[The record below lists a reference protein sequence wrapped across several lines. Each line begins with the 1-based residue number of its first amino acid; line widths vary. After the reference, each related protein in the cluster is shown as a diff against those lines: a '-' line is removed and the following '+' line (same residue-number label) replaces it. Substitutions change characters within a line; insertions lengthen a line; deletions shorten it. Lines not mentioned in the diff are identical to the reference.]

1 MKDGITIAGG
11 DTAQP
16 INTERRVAVVAK
28 SALGFHQPRLLDC
41 GCGAGSYL
49 RHFAALGWQ
58 VAGLEFLPE
67 KIAAARAA
75 GLGAE
80 AVVQGDLQAMPFE
93 SESFDILLFNE
104 VLEHVPSDEAA
115 LVEAYRVLKPGG
127 LLVVFSP
134 NRLYPFE
141 SHGVLWKQ
149 REPKV
154 KVPVWTPFIPYIP
167 LSVGRRFFHYWA
179 RNYWPHELRSL
190 VVRSGFVIQETSYVW
205 QTFEGISGDR
215 SGFLRVARPALRRLS
230 LLLERLP
237 GVRAFGVSQYIC
249 ARKGDAG
256 R

>member
-1 MKDGITIAGG
+1 MKDSITIAGG

-16 INTERRVAVVAK
+16 INTARRVAVVAR
-28 SALGFHQPRLLDC
+28 SAAGFHQPRFLDC

-49 RHFAALGWQ
+49 PHFAALGWQ
-58 VAGLEFLPE
+58 VSGLEFLPD

-75 GLGAE
+75 GLGQDK
-80 AVVQGDLQAMPFE
+80 VVQGDLQALPFA

-115 LVEAYRVLKPGG
+115 LAEAHRVLKPGG

-141 SHGVLWKQ
+141 SHGVLLKQ
-149 REPKV
+149 QEQKV

-179 RNYWPHELRSL
+179 RNYWPHELRAL
-190 VVRSGFVIQETSYVW
+190 VGRSGFTIQEASYVW

-215 SGFLRVARPALRRLS
+215 SGFLRLARPTLRKLS

-237 GVRAFGVSQYIC
+237 GLRAFGVSQYIC
-249 ARKGDAG
+249 ARKGVSG